1 MEISWVALNRIMEKK
16 MATDATYRERVAGRP
31 VRSSAKRLTDGE
43 LLAKLQSFGITMDR
57 SSLKRLCEESLS
69 AEELARPLMAKC
81 AFKTR
86 EDKLQGDWVWV
97 CLDALW
103 QRWFPDTP
111 SFEMLDDKM
120 QAGYELK
127 ASGNLEAAC
136 RIWLDAWN
144 DVRRIGDKGGIQSI
158 GEFDDEFHGTQSL
171 FNWIQNVESE
181 LWNAGLKDRQFFTAR
196 VALCEEALEW
206 IEADEEL
213 LTENFQR
220 GLAETC
226 FELGQ
231 TAKADE
237 LYRDWLETDPLWG
250 WGWIGWSDCYRF
262 SHTEFRDWHRA
273 EALLRKGLSIA
284 GVRDYQNI
292 VERLAGLYQE
302 QGRDDEAK
310 EVRQLA
316 ERKTTSIRQ
325 TIEIVPDAKAARH
338 KTIGAFG
345 DEGLPL
351 SDLPKLANLFRES
364 PASATGGR
372 KKTGRN
378 DPCPCGSGKKFK
390 KCCAA

>member
-1 MEISWVALNRIMEKK
+1 
-16 MATDATYRERVAGRP
+16 
-31 VRSSAKRLTDGE
+31 
-43 LLAKLQSFGITMDR
+43 
-57 SSLKRLCEESLS
+57 
-69 AEELARPLMAKC
+69 
-81 AFKTR
+81 
-86 EDKLQGDWVWV
+86 
-97 CLDALW
+97 
-103 QRWFPDTP
+103 
-111 SFEMLDDKM
+111 M

-127 ASGNLEAAC
+127 ASGNLEAVC

-144 DVRRIGDKGGIQSI
+144 DVRWIGDKGGIQSI

-171 FNWIQNVESE
+171 FNWIQDVESE
-181 LWNAGLKDRQFFTAR
+181 LWDAGLKDRQFFTAR
-196 VALCEEALEW
+196 VALCEEVLEW

-237 LYRDWLETDPLWG
+237 LYRDWLETDPQWG

-284 GVRDYQNI
+284 DVRDYQNI
-292 VERLAGLYQE
+292 AERLAGLYQE

-316 ERKTTSIRQ
+316 ERNAASIRQ
-325 TIEIVPDAKAARH
+325 TIEFMPDAKAARH

-351 SDLPKLANLFRES
+351 SDLPKLANLFRLP
-364 PASATGGR
+364 PARATSSGI
-372 KKTGRN
+372 KIGRN
-378 DPCPCGSGKKFK
+378 DPCPCGSGKKYK